1 MGLFDLFAKDKR
13 DERSRAK
20 NIQKATN
27 KYSQSV
33 DRMKALESLAEDASD
48 EALYGLLRRFGVY
61 YDKTI
66 DDEQEKEWV
75 FEALCEKGAAALPA
89 VKRYLFSS
97 ESISWP
103 LRVLDK
109 IAESPEQELALL
121 EEVLARHEPGYERDP
136 TKKIQLLNHLGQL
149 KPPKCSSLIAP
160 YLKDMDEGVRYAAVE
175 ALSRHKN
182 EEIAK
187 GPLLDLFASD
197 EEESL
202 RVRLKI
208 AEGLAELGWTV
219 GDRRAAIA
227 KKLPDSYTLDR
238 DGHIK
243 RKQ

>member
-27 KYSQSV
+27 KLSQSV
-33 DRMKALESLAEDASD
+33 DRMKALECLAEDASD

-75 FEALCEKGAAALPA
+75 YEALCAKGAAALPA
-89 VKRYLFSS
+89 VKRYLFSAS
-97 ESISWP
+97 SISWP

-109 IAESPEQELALL
+109 VAESPEQELAIL

-136 TKKIQLLNHLGQL
+136 TKKIQLVNHLGQL
-149 KPPKCSSLIAP
+149 KEPRCAALIVP

-175 ALSRHKN
+175 ALTRHKN
-182 EEIAK
+182 EEVAK
-187 GPLLDLFASD
+187 GPLLELFTST

-202 RVRLKI
+202 RIRLKI

-219 GDRRAAIA
+219 GDRRADIA
-227 KKLPDSYTLDR
+227 KKIPDSYTLDR
-238 DGHIK
+238 EGHIK